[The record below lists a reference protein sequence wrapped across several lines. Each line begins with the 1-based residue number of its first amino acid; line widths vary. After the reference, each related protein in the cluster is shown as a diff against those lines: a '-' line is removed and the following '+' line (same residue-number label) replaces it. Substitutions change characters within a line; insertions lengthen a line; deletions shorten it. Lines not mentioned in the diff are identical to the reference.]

1 MGIREDDKRYNAY
14 VAHRVDLIK
23 YATLILGSRADAEDV
38 VQEAFLKLVPEASG
52 NPSNLKSYLFRI
64 VRNLALDN
72 RRRSRQDLRER
83 PDDTPFWGVPQDN
96 GTPEEHALFCD
107 EVRQMRTILAGLPV
121 QARVALEMHRF
132 GGYNM
137 EEIARHLGVS
147 VASAHRLIKGSIAA
161 ITKEMK

>member
-1 MGIREDDKRYNAY
+1 M
-14 VAHRVDLIK
+14 
-23 YATLILGSRADAEDV
+23 
-38 VQEAFLKLVPEASG
+38 
-52 NPSNLKSYLFRI
+52 
-64 VRNLALDN
+64 
-72 RRRSRQDLRER
+72 
-83 PDDTPFWGVPQDN
+83 PQDS

>member
-1 MGIREDDKRYNAY
+1 
-14 VAHRVDLIK
+14 
-23 YATLILGSRADAEDV
+23 
-38 VQEAFLKLVPEASG
+38 
-52 NPSNLKSYLFRI
+52 
-64 VRNLALDN
+64 
-72 RRRSRQDLRER
+72 
-83 PDDTPFWGVPQDN
+83 
-96 GTPEEHALFCD
+96 
-107 EVRQMRTILAGLPV
+107 MRTVLAGLPV